1 MSTLVVL
8 EWGQDTPPDP
18 LRQSHLTLTALT
30 TPTLMPSVPR
40 LLREL
45 LLPLHL
51 GHDGISFGKHLSSCI
66 YRLGLD
72 VADDVSLGCRGVN

>member
-1 MSTLVVL
+1 ML
-8 EWGQDTPPDP
+8 EWDKT
-18 LRQSHLTLTALT
+18 HLQTLFVNLVSLTALM

-72 VADDVSLGCRGVN
+72 VADDVSLGCRGVD